1 MTKDT
6 EALREALA
14 KCRHQFQSYATE
26 HKAKSDAA
34 YKAWDDARYWGN
46 VDEQDA
52 AHKEYHKRLTQTQT
66 NEALV
71 AMIDAALDPDTIGSH
86 FGNGGGFDPSAELG
100 FDPTAEVGDE
110 VFPHDA
116 GESAPVAWML
126 RSNETGE
133 VIFDE
138 VCVWRDRESAEDAV
152 AEIDPE
158 LMEYSAD
165 AVPFPLYAH
174 PPHPAPVDPDPDFR
188 EYVRKAGERLAPHSG
203 DAPGT
208 PTRDALVW
216 INAALHPI
224 ARSYVPLDLPIAPNI
239 QTAPVDPVA
248 GGEAL
253 REGPAPIPNTRMQC
267 FGCKHLDTK
276 YWREPSGDGET
287 FDSGTSARCKAI
299 PTEHG
304 GQSISAYWSRSDA
317 APKWCPFLAALK
329 GPAA

>member
-6 EALREALA
+6 EALREALTGVRA
-14 KCRHQFQSYATE
+14 WVASLTVTDMNEIVADGGITAGMVVGQEATE
-26 HKAKSDAA
+26 QL
-34 YKAWDDARYWGN
+34 R
-46 VDEQDA
+46 
-52 AHKEYHKRLTQTQT
+52 RL
-66 NEALV
+66 
-71 AMIDAALDPDTIGSH
+71 DAALTPDTIGSH

-174 PPHPAPVDPDPDFR
+174 PPHPAP
-188 EYVRKAGERLAPHSG
+188 L
-203 DAPGT
+203 
-208 PTRDALVW
+208 
-216 INAALHPI
+216 
-224 ARSYVPLDLPIAPNI
+224 
-239 QTAPVDPVA
+239 DPVA
-248 GGEAL
+248 GGEAWTCAA
-253 REGPAPIPNTRMQC
+253 RKQGSAGGNDPADCDWPFC
-267 FGCKHLDTK
+267 GCDPYADKVLAVV
-276 YWREPSGDGET
+276 EE
-287 FDSGTSARCKAI
+287 SA
-299 PTEHG
+299 
-304 GQSISAYWSRSDA
+304 
-317 APKWCPFLAALK
+317 LAALK